1 MTKKSMIKADKITYE
16 YIRRDEEGNVESV
29 IPALDK
35 LSIDVKEG
43 EFITILGANGS
54 GKSTLAKIINRIL
67 VAGEGTVYIDGLNA
81 ADDENIWKIRQSAGM
96 VFQNPDNQ
104 MVSSVVEEDVA
115 FGPENLGVS
124 PEEIENRVYDALCA
138 VGMEKSMKESVN
150 SLSGGEKQRIAIA
163 GILAM
168 NPKCIILDESTSMLD
183 PQARAEVLETVYA
196 LNKMNKVTVILI
208 THYMEEAL
216 YADKVFVMDRGRIR
230 ISGTPKQ
237 IFSEEEILEECNL
250 KLPLIVRLAN
260 ELRNEGLN
268 IPAGILS
275 IDELVDAICQLY

>member
-43 EFITILGANGS
+43 EFIAILGANGS

-67 VAGEGTVYIDGLNA
+67 VAGEGTVYIDGLDA

-104 MVSSVVEEDVA
+104 MVSSLVEEDVA
-115 FGPENLGVS
+115 FGSENLGVS
-124 PEEIENRVYDALCA
+124 PEEIENRVCDALCA
-138 VGMEKSMKESVN
+138 VGMGKYMKESVN

-168 NPKCIILDESTSMLD
+168 NPKCIIMDEPTSMLD

-196 LNKMNKVTVILI
+196 LNKMKNVTVVLI

-237 IFSEEEILEECNL
+237 IFSEEEVLEECNL
-250 KLPLIVRLAN
+250 KLPQIVRLAN

-268 IPAGILS
+268 IPDGILS
-275 IDELVDAICQLY
+275 IDELVDAICRLY